1 MNNLLLAEAEGFGL
15 NTNILETNL
24 INLSVVIGV
33 VVSFVG
39 DALKSLLETRK
50 QTILNNIQEAN
61 QRANEAQE
69 RLNQARAQL
78 ELAQKKANDIREQGL
93 LNAEREKNQCVRQ
106 TEEDI
111 LRLEEIKQITL
122 NSQQQKA
129 RNQISQKVIDLAL
142 NQVKRELQSGLDQV
156 NHVSVNNFKIA
167 LFTNYRG

>member
-1 MNNLLLAEAEGFGL
+1 MVPTIKKTKPMNNLLLAEAEGFGL

-61 QRANEAQE
+61 QRANEAQD

-111 LRLEEIKQITL
+111 LRRAT
-122 NSQQQKA
+122 
-129 RNQISQKVIDLAL
+129 RG
-142 NQVKRELQSGLDQV
+142 GL
-156 NHVSVNNFKIA
+156 
-167 LFTNYRG
+167 